1 MEWNGRLDFFR
12 AESNSQSAS
21 LSLSLSDAHIAIFFS
36 SIIKLL
42 YIICVRVYLWRL
54 GTTGM
59 LGTGLVRTNGK
70 HFGTWERERE
80 IDPIIIDFTINAIRK
95 NSFFCLFYTIVSFEG
110 GECAETMM
118 RNNNK
123 MSYSV

>member
-1 MEWNGRLDFFR
+1 VYASIYGVWARRECWARDSYEQT
-12 AESNSQSAS
+12 ES
-21 LSLSLSDAHIAIFFS
+21 I
-36 SIIKLL
+36 
-42 YIICVRVYLWRL
+42 L
-54 GTTGM
+54 G
-59 LGTGLVRTNGK
+59 L
-70 HFGTWERERE
+70 ERERE